1 MLYKFIESFKQPPE
15 LAPINDKK
23 IVDKLYPRWRFKM
36 FYSLYIAYV
45 VFYLCRKNI
54 SVAMPAMS
62 ADLGYSNTELGLIG
76 SALYFSYAFGKF
88 INGVLADNSNVR
100 MFLPTALILSGVV
113 NFLFSL
119 SVSFF
124 LTDSIHILGYTI
136 PVLLWILAFLWGFN
150 GWFQSM
156 GFPPIAKSLTYW
168 FSNKERGT
176 KWSLW
181 STSHEV
187 GTFLSIIL
195 SGFLIE
201 HFNWHSLFI
210 VPAAIA
216 IITGKWL
223 WHRLRDKP
231 QTIGLPDIEL
241 YRENNPAEI
250 KESEEEESL
259 SYLEIFKVHI
269 LFNRTMWLL
278 AFAYVFVYIVRFG
291 TLDWIVKYLVEVKQY
306 TLSAAA
312 MKLSILPLIGSIGTI
327 SAGFVSD
334 TLFKGK
340 RAPVNIIYLF
350 ACAVSIVAFKFNTI
364 PALDYL
370 YLSLIGIF
378 TCGPQVL
385 IGGLC
390 AVESSSKKVASA
402 ATGFTGSFGYLGA
415 IFSGIGTGFVVDKF
429 GWNGAIAFWTLSALA
444 GLILCIP
451 MLRNNK

>member
-1 MLYKFIESFKQPPE
+1 MLYKLIESFKQPPE
-15 LAPINDKK
+15 VEPIKDEK
-23 IVDKLYPRWRFKM
+23 IVDKLYPKWRWKM
-36 FYSLYIAYV
+36 FYSLYIGYV

-100 MFLPTALILSGVV
+100 MFLPTALILSGIV
-113 NFLFSL
+113 NFLFSI

-124 LTDSIHILGYTI
+124 LTDSVHILGYTI

-187 GTFLSIIL
+187 GTFLSIVL

-216 IITGKWL
+216 IIAGKWL

-241 YRENNPAEI
+241 YREGSSVEI
-250 KESEEEESL
+250 QESKEEETL
-259 SYLEIFKVHI
+259 SYLEIFKRHI

-278 AFAYVFVYIVRFG
+278 AFAYVFVYIVRYG
-291 TLDWIVKYLVEVKQY
+291 TLDWIVKYLVEVKQD

-312 MKLSILPLIGSIGTI
+312 MKLSILPLIGSIGTV

-340 RAPVNIIYLF
+340 RAPVNIIYLL
-350 ACAVSIVAFKFNTI
+350 ACAISILAFKFNKI

-415 IFSGIGTGFVVDKF
+415 IFSGVGTGFVVDKF

-444 GLILCIP
+444 GLLLCIP
-451 MLRNNK
+451 MLRNDK